1 MLILTSHVSF
11 PSYLS
16 HSCLCFLPDDGVCF
30 LLPAV
35 VVIVVPQSLQMWLKS
50 DRGEIEVYLCPED
63 DGSSSPRSASSIDE
77 GKGESVSAGSTFDS
91 KSALDA
97 ATRSPHRSTGRY
109 ASRSASRCATV
120 TGTAVLRPE
129 ETEAMK
135 YAFIS
140 EDDDMGTIGS
150 TKSYLMMSESD
161 VVAAAAA
168 GNAAAAA
175 AASASGIR
183 LEPGTS
189 GNSNNNNSSTSNNNM
204 STPAGNVHHNAIY
217 LSSPSSS
224 SSSSPRIQQMPVQS
238 LVSHPLILSAASA
251 NSSPT
256 GSLPFLSLEPPLSE
270 EDYNFA
276 LEASEGIADL
286 FDEDLLLTSS

>member
-1 MLILTSHVSF
+1 
-11 PSYLS
+11 
-16 HSCLCFLPDDGVCF
+16 
-30 LLPAV
+30 
-35 VVIVVPQSLQMWLKS
+35 MWLKS

-63 DGSSSPRSASSIDE
+63 DGSASPRSASSTDE

-91 KSALDA
+91 KSALEA
-97 ATRSPHRSTGRY
+97 ATRTPNKSSRY
-109 ASRSASRCATV
+109 TRSASRCATV
-120 TGTAVLRPE
+120 TSAAVLRPE

-140 EDDDMGTIGS
+140 EDDDLGTIGS
-150 TKSYLMMSESD
+150 TKSYLMMSEGD
-161 VVAAAAA
+161 VVAAESAATVPA
-168 GNAAAAA
+168 
-175 AASASGIR
+175 ASGIKQ
-183 LEPGTS
+183 EPGTS
-189 GNSNNNNSSTSNNNM
+189 GNNQSTSSNNNT
-204 STPAGNVHHNAIY
+204 STPAANVHTIY

-224 SSSSPRIQQMPVQS
+224 RSTQQTQRQPAA
-238 LVSHPLILSAASA
+238 HPLILSGSA

-276 LEASEGIADL
+276 LEASEGITDL

>member
-1 MLILTSHVSF
+1 VTS
-11 PSYLS
+11 
-16 HSCLCFLPDDGVCF
+16 
-30 LLPAV
+30 
-35 VVIVVPQSLQMWLKS
+35 
-50 DRGEIEVYLCPED
+50 
-63 DGSSSPRSASSIDE
+63 
-77 GKGESVSAGSTFDS
+77 
-91 KSALDA
+91 A
-97 ATRSPHRSTGRY
+97 A
-109 ASRSASRCATV
+109 AA
-120 TGTAVLRPE
+120 AVLRPE
-129 ETEAMK
+129 ETEAIK

-168 GNAAAAA
+168 AD
-175 AASASGIR
+175 AASSHAAPASGK

-189 GNSNNNNSSTSNNNM
+189 GNISSSISNSSINNNHHHNNNNM
-204 STPAGNVHHNAIY
+204 SSPAGNVHHNAIY

-224 SSSSPRIQQMPVQS
+224 SSSSPRVQHMPAQQS